1 MVKRIMLFGNPGGGK
16 STIGSALVQRQSAFE
31 SNGSASGVT
40 TKASEAQGNGV
51 RITDTPG
58 IDDRKHREAAVKH
71 IESSLRK
78 GGDTSLVF
86 VALINRGGRV
96 TEAEITSIN
105 AVLDSLSTHDH
116 ASIRWSIICNQVPS
130 NFFEEFKGQ
139 DFLGNCWETCKFA
152 PDKVFL
158 FESVPAA
165 EYKKD
170 YLVSP
175 SEQKAYLYPDLVHSV
190 DWSQALET
198 CPSMMIQP
206 AKVQPIKVNKWKSQL
221 EDTLKLMK
229 AMQLEHTKAINKA
242 KQDGRHVFGSRHHVT
257 LRGRGPFGGHHHCLN
272 PQCHFHHGY
281 SMYHTI
287 HNTPGCCA
295 RCSNCQQTSYDC
307 ELKRCTAT

>member
-1 MVKRIMLFGNPGGGK
+1 MLFGNPGGGK
-16 STIGSALVQRQSAFE
+16 STIGSALVQRQSAFA

-40 TKASEAQGNGV
+40 TKASEVQGNGV
-51 RITDTPG
+51 SITDTPG
-58 IDDRKHREAAVKH
+58 IDDPKYREAAVKQ
-71 IESSLRK
+71 IELSLKK
-78 GGDTSLVF
+78 GGNTSLVF
-86 VALINRGGRV
+86 IAQINRGGRV

-130 NFFEEFKGQ
+130 NFLKRYNGQ
-139 DFLGNCWETCKFA
+139 DFLATCWETCKFA

-158 FESVPAA
+158 FESVPDA
-165 EYKKD
+165 EYQKN

-206 AKVQPIKVNKWKSQL
+206 AKVQPIKVNKWKSDL

-229 AMQLEHTKAINKA
+229 AMQLAHTKAVNEA

-257 LRGRGPFGGHHHCLN
+257 RRGRGLFGGHHECLN
-272 PQCHFHHGY
+272 PQCRFHDDA
-281 SMYHTI
+281 SMWSTI

-295 RCSNCQQTSYDC
+295 RCSNCQQISYEC
-307 ELKRCTAT
+307 EFKRCTATS